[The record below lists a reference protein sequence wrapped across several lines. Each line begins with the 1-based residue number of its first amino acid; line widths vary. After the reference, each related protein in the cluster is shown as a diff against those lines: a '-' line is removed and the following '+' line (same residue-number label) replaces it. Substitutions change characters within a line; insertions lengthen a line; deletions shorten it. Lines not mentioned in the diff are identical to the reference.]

1 MNRIEDEWLHIKRHE
16 LCSQLFEH
24 EYDLAAVRHST
35 ALAPDDPPQLPKQI
49 QLVVIAVT
57 QSSSGY
63 WLPSS
68 QRHRFL

>member
-1 MNRIEDEWLHIKRHE
+1 MIA
-16 LCSQLFEH
+16 LCALV
-24 EYDLAAVRHST
+24 YVLVPAVRHST